1 MKELEKAKEN
11 LGTTDILLFY
21 ILKNIT

>member
-1 MKELEKAKEN
+1 MRELEKAKEN
-11 LGTTDILLFY
+11 LSTTAILLFY